1 MSFENCPNKKSILK
15 ELLQCLSIAYEYAS
29 GLIEFRKIGPCITI
43 YGSARLKPGSKFYE
57 LAVELSSK
65 LAKSG
70 FSVMT
75 GGGPGIMQAAN
86 KGAYESSKGKSAGC
100 SIYIPYEKY
109 SNPFLNFHHHCN
121 FFFIRKVLL
130 TRYSAG
136 FIALP
141 GGFGTLD
148 ELFEMLTLIKTER
161 MKNFPVILI
170 GTEFWQPLLKYIQET
185 MIPSGTVSTEEINC
199 ITLTDEITE
208 AIKIIK
214 DYCHE
219 K

>member
-1 MSFENCPNKKSILK
+1 MSFENCPSKKSIYK
-15 ELLQCLSIAYEYAS
+15 ELSQCLSIAKEYAK
-29 GLIEFRKIGPCITI
+29 GLLEFRKIGPCITI
-43 YGSARLKPGSKFYE
+43 YGSARLQPESKYYEITVE
-57 LAVELSSK
+57 LANK
-65 LAKSG
+65 LAKDG

-86 KGAYESSKGKSAGC
+86 KGAFESGLGKSAGC

-161 MKNFPVILI
+161 MNNFPVILI
-170 GTEFWQPLLKYIQET
+170 GVTFWQPLLDYITET
-185 MIPSGTVSTEEINC
+185 MIPFGTVSQEEISC
-199 ITLTDEITE
+199 ITLTDDVTE
-208 AIKIIK
+208 AVKIIN

-219 K
+219 H